1 MYLQK
6 TIKAKVY
13 NPTQAKHD
21 LLSQEYINY
30 QTLFSSLIT
39 NRPNCIDTY
48 KEIELYSATKQQALR
63 FAKRF
68 RPRPDK
74 EQPLI
79 IRRDVFTIKKNKRTK
94 RTKYWAR
101 IPVKGTQGGIWLPI
115 KLANKHRKLLKL
127 SIRQA
132 RLTKKDKEFFLH
144 ITVQTQAEIQIPHNP
159 RILSID
165 LGEKN
170 LAASV
175 ELIGDSMNNPRL
187 YGRDARGARRH
198 FAWLRKRLGRK
209 EKLRT
214 IKNIANKEKRTIND
228 LLHKISSSIVKQ
240 AKPDTTLALGN
251 LKGIRNNAKGKRFNR
266 IVSNMPFH
274 KLTQYITYKA
284 LWQGNAVIK
293 LSERGTSKTCHRCGK
308 AGTRPSQGLFRC
320 LHCGLQYN
328 ADLNAAINLANRCSD
343 YMLGHGVNSSP
354 PGSDLNSPMS
364 RASLM
369 TLQDPH
375 TFRCG

>member
-21 LLSQEYINY
+21 LLSQEYANY
-30 QTLFSSLIT
+30 QTLLNSLIT

-48 KEIELYSATKQQALR
+48 KEIDLYSATKQQALR
-63 FAKRF
+63 FAKRNK
-68 RPRPDK
+68 PRPDK

-79 IRRDVFTIKKNKRTK
+79 IRRDVFRIKKRKTK
-94 RTKYWAR
+94 ITKYWVK
-101 IPVKGTQGGIWLPI
+101 IPVNGIQGGIWLPV

-132 RLTKKDKEFFLH
+132 SLTKCKNEFFIH
-144 ITVQTQAEIQIPHNP
+144 ITVQTQVEIQISPNP

-175 ELIGDSMNNPRL
+175 ELTGDSMNNPRL

-198 FAWLRKRLGRK
+198 FAWLRKRLGRTK
-209 EKLRT
+209 KLKT
-214 IKNIANKEKRTIND
+214 IKKISDKEKRTIND

-240 AKPDTTLALGN
+240 ANPNTVIALGN
-251 LKGIRNNAKGKRFNR
+251 MKGIRNRARGKRFNR
-266 IVSNMPFH
+266 IVSNMPFY

-293 LSERGTSKTCHRCGK
+293 LSERNTSKICHRCGK

-320 LHCGLQYN
+320 PHCGLQYN
-328 ADLNAAINLANRCSD
+328 ADLNAAINLANRCLE
-343 YMLGHGVNSSP
+343 YILGHGVNGSP

-364 RASLM
+364 GASLM

>member
-1 MYLQK
+1 MDLQK

-13 NPTQAKHD
+13 NPTNIKND
-21 LLSQEYINY
+21 LLTQEYNSY
-30 QTLFSSLIT
+30 QTLLNSLIT
-39 NRPNCIDTY
+39 NRPNCKETY
-48 KEIELYSATKQQALR
+48 QEIELYSATKQQALR

-68 RPRPDK
+68 RPRPNK
-74 EQPLI
+74 AQPLV

-94 RTKYWAR
+94 ITKYWAR
-101 IPVKGTQGGIWLPI
+101 VPVKGTQGGIWLPV

-132 RLTKKDKEFFLH
+132 RLTKKDREFFLH
-144 ITVQTQAEIQIPHNP
+144 ITVQKQIEIQLPHNP

-165 LGEKN
+165 LGENN

-175 ELIGDSMNNPRL
+175 KLTGDSMNSPRL
-187 YGRDARGARRH
+187 YGREARGARRH

-209 EKLRT
+209 KKLKA
-214 IKNIANKEKRTIND
+214 IKKVANREKRVIND
-228 LLHKISSSIVKQ
+228 LLHKISSRIVKQ
-240 AKPDTTLALGN
+240 VEPNILIALGN
-251 LKGIRNNAKGKRFNR
+251 LKGIRDNAKGKRFDR
-266 IVSNMPFH
+266 IVSNMPFN

-284 LWQGNAVIK
+284 LWEDNAVIK
-293 LSERGTSKTCHRCGK
+293 LSEKGTSKSCHRCGK
-308 AGTRPSQGLFRC
+308 TGTRPSQGLFRC

-328 ADLNAAINLANRCSD
+328 ADLNAAINLANRCLE
-343 YMLGHGVNSSP
+343 YILRHGVNGSP
-354 PGSDLNSPMS
+354 KGSDLNSPIS
-364 RASLM
+364 RAAPL

>member
-6 TIKAKVY
+6 TIRAKVY

-21 LLSQEYINY
+21 LLNQEYANY
-30 QTLFSSLIT
+30 QTLLSSLIT

-63 FAKRF
+63 FAKRNK
-68 RPRPDK
+68 PKPDK

-94 RTKYWAR
+94 ITKYWVK
-101 IPVKGTQGGIWLPI
+101 IPVNGVQGGIWLPI
-115 KLANKHRKLLKL
+115 KLANKHRSLLRL

-132 RLTKKDKEFFLH
+132 RLTKCKNEFFIH
-144 ITVQTQAEIQIPHNP
+144 ITVQKQMEIQLPYNP

-175 ELIGDSMNNPRL
+175 ELTGDSMNNPRL
-187 YGRDARGARRH
+187 YGKEARGARRH
-198 FAWLRKRLGRK
+198 FAWLRKRLGR
-209 EKLRT
+209 EKKLKT
-214 IKNIANKEKRTIND
+214 IKKIANREKRTIND

-240 AKPDTTLALGN
+240 AKPNTPIAIGD

-266 IVSNMPFH
+266 IVSNMPFY
-274 KLTQYITYKA
+274 KLTQYIIYKA

-293 LSERGTSKTCHRCGK
+293 LSEKDTSKTCHRCGK
-308 AGTRPSQGLFRC
+308 IGTRPSQGLFKC
-320 LHCGLQYN
+320 LHCRLQYN
-328 ADLNAAINLANRCSD
+328 ADLNAAINLANRCLE
-343 YMLGHGVNSSP
+343 YILGHGVNGSP

-375 TFRCG
+375 IFRCG